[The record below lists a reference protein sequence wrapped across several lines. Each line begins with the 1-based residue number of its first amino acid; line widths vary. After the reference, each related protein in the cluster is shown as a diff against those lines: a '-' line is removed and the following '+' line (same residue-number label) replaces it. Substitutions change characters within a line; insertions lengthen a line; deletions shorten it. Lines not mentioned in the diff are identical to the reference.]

1 LTTLALPIR
10 VEPPDEEEVN
20 VLLSA
25 IPLLT
30 KSKAVRQAARIK
42 IFGFT
47 RRRLTLDRA
56 MGSMADLAVFIG
68 CSFVS

>member
-30 KSKAVRQAARIK
+30 KSEAARIE

-68 CSFVS
+68 CSFIS